1 MSEESKKEKE
11 KDIFKSKFE
20 GIFLISQIGDLLNEY
35 KELIQTLNK
44 ISEANNLKDFD
55 LNPNIIKM
63 IFGKYDTTINFCK
76 VKNSFAY
83 FTIDLNFQFQKIS
96 RYKKINLKRT
106 EYKFSYKNKDYY
118 CFTMDSMKKYLDDLL
133 EEHEYYIELTS
144 QPYSGK
150 KIKDIEQFLMLN
162 SSDFKILIDYQF
174 RDIDYNT
181 FNYDFYNLPDK
192 ITGKNLNLKLGHYVS
207 LTEEEYKDFIYYDT
221 EERKKF
227 YKGFQQILY
236 LKKVFGICGP
246 YGTGKTIMMLKM
258 IISDKSQKYLYI
270 NLGTVNDLNNNE
282 LKKLLRYEIIKL
294 FDKEVI
300 FLEDKSI
307 PEKQTYDKI
316 INLIDN
322 LKNKQIFSLLKNII
336 ILMNNLQ
343 YTNSYFIIDQYSSKY
358 DFNNNNI
365 KELIETIKKKKNIH
379 IIICSSMNN
388 EDVKYNLSECLNEK
402 AVFPSYNIDFIYYF
416 YVGSLIRLNNLSNY
430 ETLIET
436 KSQEFKTYLYYFGNL
451 PLYYYLLERAELERG
466 ELKNFIYKEKKE
478 IKNEIKLYYK
488 GNIKNRYEES
498 YQMIYDILN
507 IMSLINKRE
516 IFFFDELS
524 STVAKYPLKFLEIKK
539 EKIKIN
545 ELKLFGLASNNQ
557 KIKNYTEDLESIEP
571 KDSKSKIRTN
581 QFILENYVMF
591 FNEDKYCFNYISKLT
606 EKEKNKLGFIE
617 SNINP
622 EITIFYLD
630 YLFPFIEEIFSNII
644 YDILSISSKYIFE
657 LLPAQSK
664 GGLLELII
672 SEKVKNSKKCLLYN
686 ISDCETVENFVPNAF
701 FIQNYITRKIN
712 TLRTFIENKN
722 QKLYKKK
729 KLTGDYIFFTQLQFT
744 GKYYDCA
751 LLVPCK
757 DGSGYK
763 LMLLQISKRKIT
775 SQRFFREEHMI
786 ILNRVKSKLEKEYDI
801 IIKEGH
807 FSYIL
812 TYEDPDKDIIEFCK
826 DYNLN
831 YFLFSID
838 NLSFMNLEDI
848 HIIFT
853 EKTLITKQFPFQSS
867 FSILPEN
874 KFTMKNK
881 KLNDYEYIKKF
892 QKELIFEDIEEELK
906 NLINKY
912 FENNQELAED
922 DKNEFYLFGNFDE
935 IVEVN
940 NLFCIWFNNND
951 YSLYYKNNNKYEIFD
966 LKYPKKLSNKN
977 FSLIC
982 SKYSIKKRN

>member
-1 MSEESKKEKE
+1 
-11 KDIFKSKFE
+11 
-20 GIFLISQIGDLLNEY
+20 
-35 KELIQTLNK
+35 
-44 ISEANNLKDFD
+44 
-55 LNPNIIKM
+55 
-63 IFGKYDTTINFCK
+63 
-76 VKNSFAY
+76 
-83 FTIDLNFQFQKIS
+83 
-96 RYKKINLKRT
+96 
-106 EYKFSYKNKDYY
+106 
-118 CFTMDSMKKYLDDLL
+118 MDSMKEYLDNLL

-150 KIKDIEQFLMLN
+150 KIKDMEQFLMLN

-207 LTEEEYKDFIYYDT
+207 LTEEEYEDFIYYDT

-236 LKKVFGICGP
+236 TKKVFGICGP
-246 YGTGKTIMMLKM
+246 YGTGKTIMLLKM
-258 IISDKSQKYLYI
+258 IISNKSQKYLYI
-270 NLGTVNDLNNNE
+270 NLGTVNNLNNNE

-300 FLEDKSI
+300 FLENKSI
-307 PEKQTYDKI
+307 AEKQTYDKI

-322 LKNKQIFSLLKNII
+322 LKNKQIFPLLKNII
-336 ILMNNLQ
+336 IEMNNFKRI
-343 YTNSYFIIDQYSSKY
+343 NSFFIIDQYSSKY

-365 KELIETIKKKKNIH
+365 KELISAIKEKNIH

-402 AVFPSYNIDFIYYF
+402 TVFPSYSIDLIYYF

-430 ETLIET
+430 EKLIET

-466 ELKNFIYKEKKE
+466 ELKKFIYKEKE
-478 IKNEIKLYYK
+478 GIKNEIKLYYK
-488 GNIKNRYEES
+488 GNIQNKYEES

-507 IMSLINKRE
+507 IMSLINKKE

-539 EKIKIN
+539 ENIKIN

-557 KIKNYTEDLESIEP
+557 KIKNYTKDIESIKP
-571 KDSKSKIRTN
+571 SDSKNKIRTN
-581 QFILENYVMF
+581 QYILENYVIF

-617 SNINP
+617 SNIDS

-644 YDILSISSKYIFE
+644 YGILSISSKYIFDR
-657 LLPAQSK
+657 LPAQSK

-672 SEKVKNSKKCLLYN
+672 SENVKNSKKCLLYN
-686 ISDCETVENFVPNAF
+686 ICDCETVENFVPNAF

-744 GKYYDCA
+744 RKYYDCA

-812 TYEDPDKDIIEFCK
+812 TYEDPDNDIIEFCE
-826 DYNLN
+826 DYYLN
-831 YFLFSID
+831 YFLFSTD

-848 HIIFT
+848 HVIFT
-853 EKTLITKQFPFQSS
+853 DKTLITKQFPFQSS

-881 KLNDYEYIKKF
+881 KLNDYEYIKNF
-892 QKELIFEDIEEELK
+892 QNELIFEDIEEELK
-906 NLINKY
+906 DLINQY
-912 FENNQELAED
+912 FENNQDLAED

-935 IVEVN
+935 IFEVN
-940 NLFCIWFNNND
+940 DLFCIWFNNED
-951 YSLYYKNNNKYEIFD
+951 YSFYYKNNDNYVKFD
-966 LKYPKKLSNKN
+966 INYTKKLSNKK

-982 SKYSIKKRN
+982 SKYSIKKKN